1 MKTPPDVIVVGA
13 HSQGQL
19 FKIERM
25 PYPGETISS
34 KNYEILDDGGKGSN
48 QAIALGRLDVETAF
62 IGKIGNDQFGNLA
75 EKWLKEAGVN
85 TDGLIWSNHLPTST
99 GIIFL
104 ERNGINSIIN
114 GLGASQNLTCKE
126 VQCAMRKFSGAKIL
140 LTGFEIP
147 VDVALFASKLGKKM
161 GMTTVVNP
169 GPAPEDGL
177 GILDYVDILIP
188 NETEA
193 KIIAFGDPL
202 ADVPIDTLA
211 TKIIEKY
218 HVGSVVI
225 TLGENGC
232 FCISSNGSW
241 RFDAIPSK
249 VIDTTGAGDAFCAG
263 IVSGIF
269 QGFDLY
275 SACAWAT
282 CVASIS
288 VETLGTIPSFPKLE
302 EVKKK
307 FGSIAKNF
315 IRINKYHNKHKEDCD
330 DL

>member
-1 MKTPPDVIVVGA
+1 MSFVF
-13 HSQGQL
+13 L
-19 FKIERM
+19 FCICFFFQAE
-25 PYPGETISS
+25 
-34 KNYEILDDGGKGSN
+34 DGIRDLVRS
-48 QAIALGRLDVETAF
+48 R
-62 IGKIGNDQFGNLA
+62 
-75 EKWLKEAGVN
+75 
-85 TDGLIWSNHLPTST
+85 
-99 GIIFL
+99 
-104 ERNGINSIIN
+104 
-114 GLGASQNLTCKE
+114 GLG
-126 VQCAMRKFSGAKIL
+126 
-140 LTGFEIP
+140 
-147 VDVALFASKLGKKM
+147 DVYKRQ
-161 GMTTVVNP
+161 
-169 GPAPEDGL
+169 
-177 GILDYVDILIP
+177 
-188 NETEA
+188 
-193 KIIAFGDPL
+193 
-202 ADVPIDTLA
+202 
-211 TKIIEKY
+211 
-218 HVGSVVI
+218 VVI